1 MAGPGKGRAPGGEG
15 YILEFIPHGGSVKV
29 TAVDPASGREVSIV
43 GAASAGER
51 ALGELAVRK
60 LEYVMGK
67 HPAKPGNAPGSGE
80 ADGPGGILA

>member
-1 MAGPGKGRAPGGEG
+1 MAGPEEGRAPGREG

-51 ALGELAVRK
+51 ALGALAVRK
-60 LEYVMGK
+60 LEFVMGK
-67 HPAKPGNAPGSGE
+67 RPAKPGSGTG
-80 ADGPGGILA
+80 GPEGLGGGGILA